1 MPEAEAPPLL
11 DVVGVSK
18 RFGSVDALADIDV
31 QLRQGSIHG
40 IVDPNGAGKTTLL
53 NVVSGYLLP
62 GAGRIEL
69 DGRDV
74 TTLTPQQRVP
84 LGVVRTFQNI
94 RLFNGLTVLQNV
106 LVGQHAHARTGPL
119 SLLPFRTR
127 LDKQLRE
134 HAEHSLQ
141 LFELERYRDRLAG
154 ELPYGLQK
162 QLEMARALAARP
174 RVLLLDEPAA
184 GMTTDGRGVLSG
196 RIRALRDE
204 GLSIIVVEHDMDII
218 AKVCDYVTVLN
229 FGRKLTEGATHDV
242 LASDAVRTAYLGT

>member
-1 MPEAEAPPLL
+1 MPESSTAPLL
-11 DVVGVSK
+11 NVVGVSK

-31 QLRQGSIHG
+31 QLRAGSIHG
-40 IVDPNGAGKTTLL
+40 IVGPNGAGKTTLL
-53 NVVSGYLLP
+53 NVISGYLLP

-74 TTLTPQQRVP
+74 TRLTPQQRVP

-94 RLFNGLTVLQNV
+94 RLFNGLTVRQNV

-127 LDKQLRE
+127 LDRQLRTD
-134 HAEHSLQ
+134 ADHSLR
-141 LFELERYRDRLAG
+141 LFELQKYRDRLAG

-184 GMTTDGRGVLSG
+184 GMTTEGRGVLSQ
-196 RIRALRDE
+196 RIRSLRDE
-204 GLSIIVVEHDMDII
+204 GISIIVVEHDMDII
-218 AKVCDYVTVLN
+218 AKVCDHVTVLN
-229 FGRKLTEGATHDV
+229 FGRKLTEGGTHDV
-242 LASDAVRTAYLGT
+242 LASEAVRTAYLGT

>member
-1 MPEAEAPPLL
+1 MHDDLVLHLDGVTIRRGGNDLL
-11 DVVGVSK
+11 HELSLAIELDERWVVLG
-18 RFGSVDALADIDV
+18 
-31 QLRQGSIHG
+31 
-40 IVDPNGAGKTTLL
+40 PNGAGKTTLL
-53 NVVSGYLLP
+53 NVLSGYLLP
-62 GAGRIEL
+62 GAGRIEI

-106 LVGQHAHARTGPL
+106 LVGQHAYARTGPL

-134 HAEHSLQ
+134 HADHSLQ

-174 RVLLLDEPAA
+174 RALLLDEPAA
-184 GMTTDGRGVLSG
+184 GMTTDGRVVLSR
-196 RIRALRDE
+196 RIRSLRDE
-204 GLSIIVVEHDMDII
+204 GLSIVIVEHDMDII
-218 AKVCDYVTVLN
+218 AKVCDHVTVLN
-229 FGRKLTEGATHDV
+229 FGRKLTEGATHEV